1 MSSFCIKTN
10 NDKFID
16 YFFNNI
22 SKIISD
28 DIFIK
33 KKKFKIYDNIFIHY
47 KGNNINTFYEKLS
60 NYITESIINTY
71 ENENSIDI
79 YVTYE
84 VLETIGTNEKIVF

>member
-33 KKKFKIYDNIFIHY
+33 KRNLKYMIIFLFITKEIILIHFM
-47 KGNNINTFYEKLS
+47 KNFL
-60 NYITESIINTY
+60 IILLN
-71 ENENSIDI
+71 
-79 YVTYE
+79 
-84 VLETIGTNEKIVF
+84 L